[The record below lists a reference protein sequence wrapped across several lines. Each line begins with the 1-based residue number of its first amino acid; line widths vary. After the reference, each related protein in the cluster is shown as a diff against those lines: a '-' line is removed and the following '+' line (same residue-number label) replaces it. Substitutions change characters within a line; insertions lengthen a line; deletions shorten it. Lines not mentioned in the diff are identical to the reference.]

1 MTLAWKGLDASRR
14 PLGLDLRAG
23 HLGRLAIVTAAYFGC
38 AKAGLAFAFANQS
51 VTSVWPPT
59 GLALAAVL
67 IWGYRMW
74 PAIAPGALHAHITTA
89 GRVPVVLAIAAGN
102 TLEALVGA
110 YLLRRVGLRP
120 SLERVRDVVALVVY

>member
-67 IWGYRMW
+67 LWGYRMW
-74 PAIAPGALHAHITTA
+74 PAVTAGAFLANNTTA
-89 GRVPVVLAIAAGN
+89 GPPLPLARGAPRN
-102 TLEALVGA
+102 TPGARLGALPPLPLPHLKKPLQRGSDVGA
-110 YLLRRVGLRP
+110 P
-120 SLERVRDVVALVVY
+120 P